1 MDNALVSVIIP
12 SFKASDNLIR
22 AVESIFNQTYSNVEV
37 IVVDDN
43 NPDSPYRE
51 STKKMIET
59 LKTKG
64 EINYI
69 EHDKNKNGSAARN
82 TGIRAAKGEYICFL
96 DDDDEY
102 APTKIEKSVE
112 MLEAHKEYDAVYSN
126 VYMLMNGK
134 ITIEFKANYSGKCWK
149 ELLLDEGMLGTGS
162 NIFVRRSVI
171 EEVGFFDE
179 SFARYQDVEYM
190 LRVLSNH
197 MMYAIDE
204 YLVSKNLSDRNVPN
218 YKKSRANNELIYN
231 KFAYLINELEENERI
246 EFYSNQFGKLLHIA
260 IEQKSSKEDI
270 LKAKEEV
277 EKYRDL
283 RLIEKMGCKCPMI
296 YIIARDMYHFACK
309 LFHKSNRR

>member
-171 EEVGFFDE
+171 EEVGFL
-179 SFARYQDVEYM
+179 M
-190 LRVLSNH
+190 RVL
-197 MMYAIDE
+197 
-204 YLVSKNLSDRNVPN
+204 L
-218 YKKSRANNELIYN
+218 
-231 KFAYLINELEENERI
+231 
-246 EFYSNQFGKLLHIA
+246 
-260 IEQKSSKEDI
+260 DI
-270 LKAKEEV
+270 
-277 EKYRDL
+277 
-283 RLIEKMGCKCPMI
+283 KM
-296 YIIARDMYHFACK
+296 
-309 LFHKSNRR
+309 